1 MLTII
6 FSPPSTLIGF
16 IGEHHSIE
24 HVYFQEPRFN
34 ALDSE
39 FLESRGY
46 TIIHTPEFED
56 LITPETFLFAPS
68 ADLHIVLAAF
78 QVTFPAL
85 FQGVPLTAHSCFCAA
100 PGHADT

>member
-1 MLTII
+1 MLTVI
-6 FSPPSTLIGF
+6 FSSSSTLIPLLGQN
-16 IGEHHSIE
+16 HSIE

-68 ADLHIVLAAF
+68 ANLHIVLAAF

-85 FQGVPLTAHSCFCAA
+85 FQGVPLTVHSDFSSA
-100 PGHADT
+100 PGHEDT